1 MSKAKLTNIAASV
14 RQRLLNLSRQRV
26 EGLNVI
32 MTRYAM
38 QRLLYRLELC
48 GEVQRFVLKGAM
60 VFPLWSGREHRPTKD
75 LDLLGH
81 GAPSPQRLAELFE
94 KLYVTEE
101 AGDGLEFDS
110 DSIAVEE
117 IRGNQEY
124 GGLRVK
130 SMATLAGARIPIQVD
145 VGFGDVVTPAPVE
158 VEYPT
163 LLDMPAPRIRAYTK
177 QSVVAEK
184 LQAMVVLGMQNS
196 RMKDF
201 FDLWVM
207 AKEFAFGGQTLV
219 DAIRATFDRR
229 TTDVPHAVPIGLAA
243 EFSGNADKVVQ
254 WQAFLRRSS
263 LDAPMDL
270 SVAICTLRE
279 FLRPPLIAA
288 AKAEPFAMSWPPGG
302 PWS

>member
-1 MSKAKLTNIAASV
+1 MRYAIE
-14 RQRLLNLSRQRV
+14 RLLFR
-26 EGLNVI
+26 I
-32 MTRYAM
+32 
-38 QRLLYRLELC
+38 
-48 GEVQRFVLKGAM
+48 VQSGHYSRFVVKGAM
-60 VFPLWSGREHRPTKD
+60 LFPLWSDRVHRPTKD

-81 GAPSPQRLAELFE
+81 GAPSPQRLAELFQSLCTIE
-94 KLYVTEE
+94 G
-101 AGDGLEFDS
+101 AGDGLEFNPNTITAD
-110 DSIAVEE
+110 E
-117 IRGNQEY
+117 IRQDQEY

-130 SMATLAGARIPIQVD
+130 LLATLAGARIPVQVD

-207 AKEFAFGGQTLV
+207 AKEFAFSGQTLV
-219 DAIRATFDRR
+219 DAIQATFERR
-229 TTDVPHAVPIGLAA
+229 TTDVPHVAPIGLTE
-243 EFSGNADKVVQ
+243 EFSGSPDKAIQ

-263 LDAPMDL
+263 LDAPTDL
-270 SVAICTLRE
+270 SGVIRMLRE
-279 FLRPPLIAA
+279 FLLLPLAA
-288 AKAEPFAMSWPPGG
+288 AANGKPFAMSWPPGG